1 MIQSFQN
8 HPEKWKEYQDS
19 NKKLLKNFYR
29 HDAGMLIYC
38 AESNLSTSS
47 YELRSTHFIVKGVE
61 IISPYKEKFS
71 SYNQNIIRDELYK
84 MISKRNAA
92 SLEEQEVTYSDL
104 ESMIEELIPNC
115 SAYCLTSPNDTL
127 RKWAERVVKK

>member
-1 MIQSFQN
+1 M
-8 HPEKWKEYQDS
+8 
-19 NKKLLKNFYR
+19 KNFYR
-29 HDAGMLIYC
+29 HDAGTLIYC

-47 YELRSTHFIVKGVE
+47 YELGNAHFIVKGVE

-92 SLEEQEVTYSDL
+92 SLEEQGGNILRSRVYDRRAYSKL
-104 ESMIEELIPNC
+104 F
-115 SAYCLTSPNDTL
+115 CLLLNISQRHTS
-127 RKWAERVVKK
+127 